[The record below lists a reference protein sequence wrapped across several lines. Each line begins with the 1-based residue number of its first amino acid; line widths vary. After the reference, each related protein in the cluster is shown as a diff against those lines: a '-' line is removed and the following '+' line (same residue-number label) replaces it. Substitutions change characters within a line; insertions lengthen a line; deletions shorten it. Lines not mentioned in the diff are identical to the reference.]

1 MFQRFRRSED
11 ALFERFGWRTLHSH
25 VERGAFRLLSLLA
38 VLVLLSL
45 VPGDFG
51 TLCGVFAGVTAA
63 ILVVCLL
70 VLVYRWTFSHL
81 LWTVRNRL
89 VLTCVLMGLAPV
101 LLFGILAGIA
111 AYVFSGQFATTTA
124 TVAINSELGRLRN
137 LGSLSGTSI
146 ENQIEA
152 HPSAPALDLPTA
164 LGGASLGGLR
174 DHADIAAWQDGRRL
188 LLQAGERAHTAS
200 GKALPVSEVGPSA
213 FAGKVLPAWL
223 GARFDGIVERDGKL
237 YLCTTSSD
245 SADAG
250 GSHPVTT
257 IATRPLDSANLSGLA
272 TGIGSISILPGV
284 DGEEGRPAARVSA
297 QTSGRAGVNGDL
309 GKSEADFAW
318 VQGGKVPGPAHFFDN
333 RVFFSAPLHIRD
345 WNTGQDRLAVL
356 GVVSRPTLLYTRL
369 FATSVRIG
377 TFVRNA
383 LIVIAIVFGL
393 LELVAFLMAVRL
405 SRTITRSIA
414 DLYGATTQIDRGNL
428 AHRIHVE
435 RDDQLGAL
443 ATSFNTMAGS
453 LAALLE
459 EQREKE
465 RMQGELAIAQEV
477 QNNLFPHKPSHL
489 PLFEIYGICK
499 PARTVSGDYYDFIHS
514 GDHEICLALGDIS
527 GKGISAALL
536 MASLH
541 SAVRAYHAGEAL
553 PAVCN
558 SDIAGTPSPATLL
571 GQLNR
576 HLYSSTQP
584 EKYATLFL
592 ACYNSTT
599 RNLTYAN
606 GGHLTPFI
614 LCADGQVKRLD
625 CGGSVVGLLDGLDYV
640 EATVQLSPGDLLLAY
655 SDGLTEPENDFG
667 EFGEDR
673 LLELVHQNRNQPLA
687 AIANQ
692 ALRTLGHWIGA
703 SEQPDDMTLVL
714 ARQL

>member
-11 ALFERFGWRTLHSH
+11 ALFERFGWRTLHGH

-38 VLVLLSL
+38 VFVLLSL

-51 TLCGVFAGVTAA
+51 TLCGVFAGIAA
-63 ILVVCLL
+63 AVLLVYLL
-70 VLVYRWTFSHL
+70 VLVYRWTFSRL

-124 TVAINSELGRLRN
+124 TVAIDSELGRVRN

-146 ENQIEA
+146 ENEVEA
-152 HPSAPALDLPTA
+152 HPSASGIDLPTVS
-164 LGGASLGGLR
+164 GGVSQGTLL

-188 LLQAGERAHTAS
+188 PLRAGKSESKAPGQAAI
-200 GKALPVSEVGPSA
+200 VSEVEPSV
-213 FAGKVLPAWL
+213 FTGSVLPAWL
-223 GARFDGIVERDGKL
+223 ESRFDGIVERDGRL
-237 YLCTTSSD
+237 YLCTTTRD
-245 SADAG
+245 SADVS
-250 GSHPVTT
+250 GSHPVVTV
-257 IATRPLDSANLSGLA
+257 ATRPLDSVNLTALA

-284 DGEEGRPAARVSA
+284 DGEEGRTAARTSA
-297 QTSGRAGVNGDL
+297 QTSVDGDPA
-309 GKSEADFAW
+309 KTDEPFAW
-318 VQGGKVPGPAHFFDN
+318 VQGGKVPAAAHFFDN

-345 WNTGQDRLAVL
+345 WNTGKDMLAVL
-356 GVVSRPTLLYTRL
+356 GVVSRPTLLYNRL

-377 TFVRNA
+377 AFVRNA

-435 RDDQLGAL
+435 RADQLGAL

-477 QNNLFPHKPSHL
+477 QNNLFPHAPSHL

-553 PAVCN
+553 PTVCN

-614 LCADGQVKRLD
+614 LCTDGQVKRLD
-625 CGGSVVGLLDGLDYV
+625 CGGSVVGLLDGMNYL

-692 ALRTLGHWIGA
+692 ALRTLGHWIGD